1 MKGNEQMSTPRR
13 RRKDHETLNPVVG
26 TLPTTPT
33 ATGELTHPVTRLD
46 ATPTHDEI
54 ARRAHQLYEARGGE
68 HGRDVEDWLRAE
80 CELQQRMRREV
91 LANEGPYAAA

>member
-1 MKGNEQMSTPRR
+1 MKENEQMSTPRR
-13 RRKDHETLNPVVG
+13 RRKDHETLNAVVG
-26 TLPTTPT
+26 TLPTMPI
-33 ATGELTHPVTRLD
+33 ATGEIASPVARLA

-80 CELQQRMRREV
+80 RELQERMRRDV
-91 LANEGPYAAA
+91 LGGEGPYAAA

>member
-1 MKGNEQMSTPRR
+1 MSTPRR
-13 RRKDHETLNPVVG
+13 RRTDHATLNPVAG
-26 TLPTTPT
+26 TLPAVPI
-33 ATGELTHPVTRLD
+33 ATGEFANPVARFE

-80 CELQQRMRREV
+80 RELQQRMRGDA
-91 LANEGPYAAA
+91 LAHEGPYAAA